1 MKRRFLYLAPLLAL
15 SGCGAGEIAS
25 AGSLAV
31 SAFSAFGPKSA
42 QVAQTIDTRLLIGAN
57 SLAETTFLA
66 GTMAFQTGALPV
78 SQDADTAREN
88 FCELVTAEPVSLA
101 VITDDGGTALALR
114 CRIEHHLDM
123 AEFASK
129 SNNPVA
135 YAENLAKAGAYNAQL
150 TRMISNAVL
159 KGASK

>member
-1 MKRRFLYLAPLLAL
+1 MKRFSLLFVPLLL
-15 SGCGAGEIAS
+15 GGCGVGEIAS
-25 AGSLAV
+25 TGAG
-31 SAFSAFGPKSA
+31 
-42 QVAQTIDTRLLIGAN
+42 VAGLFLGGRPVASSTTIDERLLIGAN

-88 FCELVTAEPVSLA
+88 FCELVTAEPKSLA
-101 VITDDGGTALALR
+101 VVTDEGGTALALR

-150 TRMISNAVL
+150 TRMISSAVL